1 VTAIVLTELTAEHS
15 VFAPHLQEVTK
26 LIRYCMNI
34 KMVGS
39 GVLNAAN
46 ILRVVGNY
54 LNNFD
59 YTAQGTA
66 HRAEHFAG

>member
-1 VTAIVLTELTAEHS
+1 
-15 VFAPHLQEVTK
+15 
-26 LIRYCMNI
+26 MNI